1 MLKPWIPNTPM
12 HCYDFNTCEFWVQ
25 VFGLPL
31 ECFYDLDPPQED
43 ADETVPEAPQ
53 PSSAMIP
60 VKELVAVAP
69 LQWQPLIEESSRTTI
84 ELDKRPVIQ
93 QHTKLNEIAA
103 ASLKSKK
110 VNSSRLN
117 ARSGPIKKVK
127 KLIHH
132 DVRTQLQ
139 EGFDDSLLQETPIFK
154 AAASDCWALVAS
166 QRKFSFSSSF
176 IENPVGLAGGLAI
189 FWNNRVSLN
198 ISHHSSTM
206 LDFICTE
213 LDLGIT
219 TRLTLAVRR

>member
-1 MLKPWIPNTPM
+1 MLKPWIPNTPL

-60 VKELVAVAP
+60 VKEPVAVALESQAQINKGIHTMEATKCTQLITVAKP

-132 DVRTQLQ
+132 DV
-139 EGFDDSLLQETPIFK
+139 
-154 AAASDCWALVAS
+154 
-166 QRKFSFSSSF
+166 
-176 IENPVGLAGGLAI
+176 
-189 FWNNRVSLN
+189 
-198 ISHHSSTM
+198 
-206 LDFICTE
+206 
-213 LDLGIT
+213 
-219 TRLTLAVRR
+219 

>member
-84 ELDKRPVIQ
+84 ELDKR
-93 QHTKLNEIAA
+93 
-103 ASLKSKK
+103 
-110 VNSSRLN
+110 
-117 ARSGPIKKVK
+117 
-127 KLIHH
+127 
-132 DVRTQLQ
+132 LQ